1 MSVSPSSEA
10 PRRCGPAELLRRAR
24 QGDQAALGA
33 LLAHHRARMR
43 AVAALRVMVARR
55 GELTTAS

>member
-1 MSVSPSSEA
+1 MSVTPSSEA

-43 AVAALRVMVARR
+43 AVALRICKIGRAHV
-55 GELTTAS
+55 